1 MLLPI
6 IRNTNWWA
14 IGIYGPKKRLNG
26 SKYLIANHE
35 RSTDHKVTA
44 HQLYTHLKT
53 CYTHLQLTLR
63 QPKLLARP
71 EKLSTSESLMTSREM
86 EKQRFASQIAD
97 YLSDRGLVSLA
108 LTGLEVGRPL
118 AFMGGQLLW
127 ILQPTAGLLFPRQR
141 IAQLATFLEDPE
153 AVNQLVRN
161 LSERIEVEVGQ
172 S

>member
-1 MLLPI
+1 
-6 IRNTNWWA
+6 
-14 IGIYGPKKRLNG
+14 
-26 SKYLIANHE
+26 
-35 RSTDHKVTA
+35 
-44 HQLYTHLKT
+44 
-53 CYTHLQLTLR
+53 
-63 QPKLLARP
+63 
-71 EKLSTSESLMTSREM
+71 MTSREM